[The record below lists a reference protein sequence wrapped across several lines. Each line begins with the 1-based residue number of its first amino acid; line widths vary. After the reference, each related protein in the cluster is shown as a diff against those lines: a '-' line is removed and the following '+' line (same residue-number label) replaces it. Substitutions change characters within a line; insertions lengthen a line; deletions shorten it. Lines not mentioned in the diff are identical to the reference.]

1 MAKPYVLSASDRSF
15 FQTVNAAVLAN
26 PFSERRSVIDREIS
40 GLLKVK
46 PSEAIIT
53 AAIRNVAARIE
64 RLESS
69 GRTDLR
75 DYTGDDRRI
84 LKSALLYDVF
94 HRYIPEFDELIEAQQ
109 QTPAKSLPVPFAA
122 ATLTDLEAKGFAQR
136 EAERY
141 FALSYQL
148 RRAFFFI
155 RLGLVGR
162 SASMQSFRESLWNNV
177 FTSDIDLYD
186 NYLWNRM
193 EDFSTILI
201 GETGTGKGS
210 AAMAIGQSAFI
221 PFNRGEGRFQE
232 SFASTL
238 VSLNLSQFSET
249 IIESEL
255 FGHTKGAFTG
265 ALQDHQGIFSRCSPN
280 GAIFLDEI
288 GEIPHSLQIKLL
300 KVIEERAFRPVG
312 GHADQRFEGRVIAA
326 TNRSA
331 ETLLNRG
338 IMREDFYYRLCSDVI
353 VVPPLRRRIAQDP
366 GELDD
371 ITGAVVAKIIGKPSP
386 DLVKM
391 VIEVIDRRL
400 GRHYPWPGNVRELA
414 QCVRRVLLNRS
425 YSRPAIGGGTDL
437 HPEFVEAMAEGRVTV
452 QELQAGYCHHL
463 YTLFG
468 TYGEVARRT
477 GLDRRTVKKYIEAW
491 HQRRGDMPSATVD

>member
-1 MAKPYVLSASDRSF
+1 MAKPYALTPADRTF
-15 FQTVNAAVLAN
+15 FQKVHAAVLAN
-26 PFSERRSVIDREIS
+26 PFSDRRRRIDYEIS
-40 GLLKVK
+40 GILNLTDPQMVI
-46 PSEAIIT
+46 E
-53 AAIRNVAARIE
+53 AAIQAVAKRIKGLTATN
-64 RLESS
+64 RANLN
-69 GRTDLR
+69 
-75 DYTGDDRRI
+75 DYRMEDRRI
-84 LKSALLYDVF
+84 LKGAILYDVF
-94 HRYIPEFDELIEAQQ
+94 HRYIPQFDHLIQAQH
-109 QTPAKSLPVPFAA
+109 QTPDNSLPVNFAA
-122 ATLTDLEAKGFAQR
+122 AAIADLESKGFEPD

-155 RLGLVGR
+155 RIGLVGR
-162 SASMQSFRESLWNNV
+162 SPSMQGLRESLWNNV

-186 NYLWNRM
+186 AYLWNRM

-221 PFNRGEGRFQE
+221 PFNRSRGRFQE
-232 SFASTL
+232 SFAQTF
-238 VSLNLSQFSET
+238 VSLNLSQYSET

-265 ALQDHQGIFSRCSPN
+265 AVQDHHGIFSRCSPH

-288 GEIPHSLQIKLL
+288 GEIPHTLQIKLL
-300 KVIEERAFRPVG
+300 KVIEERVFCPVG
-312 GHADQRFEGRVIAA
+312 GHADHRFEGRVIAA

-331 ETLLNRG
+331 EALLNRG
-338 IMREDFYYRLCSDVI
+338 LMREDFYYRLCSDVI
-353 VVPPLRRRIAQDP
+353 VVPPLRQRITEDP

-371 ITGAVVAKIIGKPSP
+371 IVGAVVAKIIGQPSP
-386 DLVKM
+386 DLVEM
-391 VIEVIDRRL
+391 VLDIVDRRL

-425 YSRPAIGGGTDL
+425 YTRPSVGGGSDL
-437 HPEFVEAMAEGRVTV
+437 HPEFVQAMAEGRVKVT
-452 QELQAGYCHHL
+452 ELQAGYCHYL
-463 YTLFG
+463 YALFG

-491 HQRRGDMPSATVD
+491 NNRKVAAHAITVD